1 MSLDRARRAG
11 TPPRSDHTIEQHLA
25 SVRNLVIFLVQ
36 QRHIASWASV
46 DVDDVEEFL
55 AGHSQFRKS
64 LLTGLRQFFRSPRR
78 PHPRNRPRRGRGT
91 ICGIPSL
98 GFSDSFGS

>member
-11 TPPRSDHTIEQHLA
+11 TPPRTDHTIEQHLA

-46 DVDDVEEFL
+46 DVDDVE
-55 AGHSQFRKS
+55 
-64 LLTGLRQFFRSPRR
+64 
-78 PHPRNRPRRGRGT
+78 RRG
-91 ICGIPSL
+91 
-98 GFSDSFGS
+98 